1 MTPEER
7 ASLAES
13 QIIGDEGLTGDLED
27 AEATRLINWA
37 VILARRLAMQTASMD
52 PAKADAF
59 YEATMPVLRRIVRKI
74 NVIGGG
80 LPDGSAELI
89 EPDVEVVFQSS
100 MQLPGLMASPTIDV
114 EALSHLLAGMTA
126 MDAINKLT
134 SMLTLEEQVN
144 D

>member
-37 VILARRLAMQTASMD
+37 VILARRLAMQAASMD
-52 PAKADAF
+52 PAQADTF

-89 EPDVEVVFQSS
+89 EPDVEVIFQSS
-100 MQLPGLMASPTIDV
+100 MQLPSLMASPTIDV
-114 EALSHLLAGMTA
+114 EGLSHLLAGMTP
-126 MDAINKLT
+126 MDAVNKLT